1 MVDLFSLASGNTSSS
16 SQSDILVEAYKQT
29 QQSTINTL
37 DQKRADLEKRSVFY
51 TSLNSRISSLVS
63 TLDKFQA
70 DGAEDKFVTRS
81 VSNSDPSVIS
91 VSADGDAI
99 IGLNTVKVNRL
110 ATNDVLI
117 TERQN
122 LSDEFGISGSKSFT
136 LEVEDRSFDVSVDFD
151 GTETVEEALRK
162 ITDAVNDLEYEDE
175 DGDNQNITLSAS
187 LIKDTNTTGR
197 ITFTSKEAGSL
208 NQIKITSGDNDL
220 MKELGLNT
228 IVAGNNDKRT
238 LSSGGGAGYL
248 KKDITDL
255 DSNVTINGI
264 EVTRSSNS
272 LDDVLPGL
280 SISLLKPQS
289 EEDQAVTMQTEVG
302 TDKVEDFIQP
312 LLDNINNILSYLS
325 QDKTLLR
332 SESAPNT
339 LFYQLRSLYS
349 EKVEGID
356 DADPQYLSGIGI
368 KFDNQKLY
376 IDDAE
381 TLTDLLKEDPTKV
394 SNLFLGENGIVNKLD
409 NMFADMQ
416 GSDGLILS
424 KTRSLQDRI
433 TLNKQ
438 KVTDTEERISRQ
450 ADALRRQYE
459 DMLEVYYNAESQ
471 YSQFM
476 SYTS

>member
-1 MVDLFSLASGNTSSS
+1 MVDLFGLASGNTSSS

-29 QQSTINTL
+29 QQQKIDAL
-37 DQKRADLEKRSVFY
+37 DQKRSDLERRSVFY
-51 TSLNSRISSLVS
+51 TSLNSRINSLVS

-70 DGAEDKFVTRS
+70 DDAESNFIKRS
-81 VSNSDPSVIS
+81 VTSSDASVLS

-122 LSDEFGISGSKSFT
+122 LSDEFGITGTKSFT
-136 LEVEDRSFDVSVDFD
+136 LELNDQSFDVSVDFD
-151 GTETVEEALRK
+151 GTETVEQALTK
-162 ITDAVNDLEYEDE
+162 ITNAVNDIEYEDE
-175 DGDNQNITLSAS
+175 DGNDQNITLSAS

-197 ITFTSKEAGSL
+197 ITFTSKEAGSE

-220 MKELGLNT
+220 MTQLGLGA
-228 IVAGNNDKRT
+228 IVGGGRT
-238 LSSGGGAGYL
+238 QSSGAGAGYL
-248 KKDITDL
+248 KANATEL
-255 DSNVTINGI
+255 DSNATINGI

-272 LDDVLPGL
+272 LNDVLPGL
-280 SISLLKPQS
+280 SISLLKPQA
-289 EEDQAVTMQTEVG
+289 EEDQAVTLQTEVG
-302 TDKVEDFIQP
+302 TDKVKDFVQP

-325 QDKTLLR
+325 KDKSLLR

-339 LFYQLRSLYS
+339 LYYQLRSLYS
-349 EKVEGID
+349 EKIEGGEGD
-356 DADPQYLSGIGI
+356 DPEYLSGIGI
-368 KFDNQKLY
+368 KFDNEKLY
-376 IDDAE
+376 VDDEE
-381 TLTDLLKEDPTKV
+381 TLTDLLKEDPSKV
-394 SNLFLGENGIVNKLD
+394 YNLFLGENGIVNKLD

-416 GSDGLILS
+416 GSDGLILT

-433 TLNKQ
+433 TQNKE
-438 KVTDTEERISRQ
+438 KVASTEERIARQ

-459 DMLEVYYNAESQ
+459 DMLQVYYNAEAQ

-476 SYTS
+476 QYA